1 MCLLM
6 SLGLYFLL
14 DIDCCILCMLQGL
27 SVTEV
32 IEGYELA
39 IKKAHDILP
48 SKSVSRANVY
58 RRAFSL
64 SVTFKVFTRLHMQIF
79 VVQFNPF
86 F

>member
-48 SKSVSRANVY
+48 SKSVAKLMY
-58 RRAFSL
+58 TEELSL
-64 SVTFKVFTRLHMQIF
+64 CQ
-79 VVQFNPF
+79 
-86 F
+86 